1 MTISAISLQ
10 NATKYY
16 GQQLGVAELNLE
28 VSQGEV
34 FGYLGPNGAGKTT
47 TIRMLL
53 DILRPTSGKLS
64 ILGQDA
70 QLNSVELRRR
80 MGYIP
85 GEPKLYEN
93 LSGREFL

>member
-1 MTISAISLQ
+1 MTTSAISLE

-16 GQQLGVAELNLE
+16 GRQLGVADLNLE
-28 VSQGEV
+28 VSPGEV

-53 DILRPTSGKLS
+53 DFIRPTSGNLS

-70 QLNSVELRRR
+70 QLNSVEVRR
-80 MGYIP
+80 
-85 GEPKLYEN
+85 
-93 LSGREFL
+93 

>member
-1 MTISAISLQ
+1 MTTSAISLE

-16 GQQLGVAELNLE
+16 GQQLGVADLNLE

-53 DILRPTSGKLS
+53 DFLRPTSGKLS
-64 ILGQDA
+64 I
-70 QLNSVELRRR
+70 
-80 MGYIP
+80 
-85 GEPKLYEN
+85 
-93 LSGREFL
+93 